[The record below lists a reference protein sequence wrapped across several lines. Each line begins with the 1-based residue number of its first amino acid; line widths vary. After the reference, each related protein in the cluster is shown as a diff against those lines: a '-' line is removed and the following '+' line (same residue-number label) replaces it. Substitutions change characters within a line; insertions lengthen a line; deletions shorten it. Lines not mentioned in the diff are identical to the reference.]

1 MTEPLT
7 FSADFTDVT
16 LVTKDTFRS
25 GDKDVRK
32 LKTKNKMFSSA
43 KRKKVSRSAIS
54 YPNS

>member
-32 LKTKNKMFSSA
+32 LKLEMKSFQMI
-43 KRKKVSRSAIS
+43 KRKKISRSAIS